1 MSGRP
6 FWLSASLASPGSCCD
21 CVLWGVGYSSWYSSL
36 ASFSCDGGDSG
47 AKSSSSSSSLSS
59 RSSLAVHGFELD
71 EIDDGVWSLTWL
83 SGFVDG
89 LAGTCSVFDVGCVI
103 E

>member
-6 FWLSASLASPGSCCD
+6 FRLSASMVSPGSCCT
-21 CVLWGVGYSSWYSSL
+21 CVLWGVECSSWYRSL

-59 RSSLAVHGFELD
+59 RSSLAVQGFELD

-83 SGFVDG
+83 SGFEDG